1 MRAAL
6 RVKQPGQ
13 RTPRH
18 PDTPFWHSSDRPC
31 LLPERTSYAVL
42 CRLISWVAA
51 LVMLSATGAFC
62 GEKNQ
67 ATVASNEA
75 GKNRSLFE
83 NFYGHEPLYFL
94 YGWDPDNIK
103 FQISFKYRLIN
114 PDGSLAKKRPWMAD
128 FYLGYTQTSFIDLD
142 SPSDAFLDNSFKPE
156 FMFSQ
161 KDLLS
166 RPPAWLSRLG
176 LEAGFQHQSNGDA
189 GADSRS
195 LNILYAKPI
204 LKFGDLDAYHFTA
217 APKVWLY
224 VGNIS
229 ENPDIADYW
238 GYFDL
243 ELRYGKIDGL
253 ELRSNWRQ
261 GSEGGSLQVD
271 LTCPLRILS
280 FGNFNGYV
288 QVQYFT
294 GYGETLLLYNQKD
307 SQLRVGFAFYR

>member
-1 MRAAL
+1 M
-6 RVKQPGQ
+6 
-13 RTPRH
+13 T
-18 PDTPFWHSSDRPC
+18 SSG
-31 LLPERTSYAVL
+31 VL
-42 CRLISWVAA
+42 CRLLCWVITLM
-51 LVMLSATGAFC
+51 LVSTSGAFC
-62 GEKNQ
+62 EENNPAA
-67 ATVASNEA
+67 ATSNEVEQ
-75 GKNRSLFE
+75 GRSLFE
-83 NFYGHEPLYFL
+83 HLYGHEPLYFL
-94 YGWDPDNIK
+94 YGWDPDNVK
-103 FQISFKYRLIN
+103 FQISFKYRLIH
-114 PDGSLAKKRPWMAD
+114 PDGSLAQRRAWLAD
-128 FYLGYTQTSFIDLD
+128 FYFAYTQTSFIDLD

-156 FMFSQ
+156 FMYSR
-161 KDLLS
+161 KDLVKQ
-166 RPPAWLSRLG
+166 PPAWLSRLG
-176 LEAGFQHQSNGDA
+176 LEAGIQHQSNGDS

-204 LKFGDLDAYHFTA
+204 FKIGDLDAYHFTA
-217 APKVWLY
+217 APKIWLY

-229 ENPDIADYW
+229 ENPDIADYY

-243 ELRYGKIDGL
+243 ELKVGKIDGL

>member
-1 MRAAL
+1 MRAAF
-6 RVKQPGQ
+6 RVKQPRQ

-18 PDTPFWHSSDRPC
+18 PDTTFPHSSDRPC
-31 LLPERTSYAVL
+31 LIPERTSYAVL
-42 CRLISWVAA
+42 CRLISLVAA
-51 LVMLSATGAFC
+51 LAVLSATGAFC

-67 ATVASNEA
+67 ATVTSNEVE
-75 GKNRSLFE
+75 KNRSLFE
-83 NFYGHEPLYFL
+83 HFYGYEPVYFL
-94 YGWDPDNIK
+94 YGWDPSNIK

-114 PDGSLAKKRPWMAD
+114 PGGSLAKKRPRMAD
-128 FYLGYTQTSFIDLD
+128 FYFGYTQTSFIDLD

-161 KDLLS
+161 KNLLKQ
-166 RPPAWLSRLG
+166 PPAWLSRLG
-176 LEAGFQHQSNGDA
+176 LEAGIQHQSNGDA

-204 LKFGDLDAYHFTA
+204 LKFGDLDTYYFTT

-243 ELRYGKIDGL
+243 ELRWGKIDGL
-253 ELRSNWRQ
+253 EMRSNWRQ
-261 GSEGGSLQVD
+261 GSEGGSLQLD
-271 LTCPLRILS
+271 LTYPLRVLC
-280 FGNFNGYV
+280 FGNCNGSF

-307 SQLRVGFAFYR
+307 SQLRVGVAV